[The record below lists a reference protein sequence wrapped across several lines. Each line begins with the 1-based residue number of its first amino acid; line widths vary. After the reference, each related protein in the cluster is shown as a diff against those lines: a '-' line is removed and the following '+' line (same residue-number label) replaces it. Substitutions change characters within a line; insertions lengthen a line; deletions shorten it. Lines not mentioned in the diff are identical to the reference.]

1 MLAIVIPYYKITFF
15 EETLQSLASQTD
27 QRFTVY
33 IGDDASTE
41 NPTTLLEKFNGTFN
55 FVYKRFDNN
64 LGGTSL
70 TQQWERCIV
79 LSASEEW
86 IMILGDDD
94 VLGENVVE
102 EFYKQFDF
110 FKNRTNL
117 VRYSSVVL
125 HENYETE
132 SQLFEHPKFEK
143 AIDFISRKLQGST
156 RSSLS
161 EFIFKKSIYLKYKFV
176 ELPSAFYS
184 DDVAWIQF
192 SQNKSIFTINS
203 ATVYIRISAISLS
216 GMADVNNKCL
226 QKAKMKFL
234 IYLLRNKYK
243 YFDLTIKKIILPRL
257 VDSLLINRYFNLK
270 IWIQIYVSYLKI
282 CDVASFYKFH
292 LKMVNNIIRK

>member
-15 EETLQSLASQTD
+15 EETLQSLANQTD
-27 QRFTVY
+27 QRFAVY

-79 LSASEEW
+79 LSGSEEW

-102 EFYKQFDF
+102 QFYKQFEF
-110 FKNRTNL
+110 FKCKTNL
-117 VRYSSVVL
+117 VRYSTIVL
-125 HENYETE
+125 NESDKTE
-132 SQLFEHPKFEK
+132 SQLFEHPIFEK
-143 AIDFISRKLQGST
+143 VLDFISRKLQGSA

-161 EFIFKKSIYLKYKFV
+161 EYVFRKRNFEKYKFV
-176 ELPSAFYS
+176 DLPSAFYS
-184 DDVAWIQF
+184 DDIAWIEF
-192 SQNKSIFTINS
+192 SENKSIFTINN

-216 GMADVNNKCL
+216 GMADVNSECL
-226 QKAKMKFL
+226 QKAKMKYL

-243 YFDLTIKKIILPRL
+243 FFDLTIKKIILSRL
-257 VDSLLINRYFNLK
+257 ADSLLIDRDFNLK